1 MTYMLRRIQ
10 KLAKVFSKSPCASW
24 PSPATSAG
32 IEIPDSGS
40 LAPSVGE
47 VFISLLVVG
56 ALVAGVGLAAWVLL
70 ARLASLAIFANSFAS
85 AAGPATLA
93 GADVAT
99 GAATLAGADVATG
112 AATLAGADVATG
124 AATLAGADVATGA
137 ATLAGA
143 DVATGAATLAGATG
157 LTLFFFSSAAFLSTS
172 FLAAACFF
180 FAKSAFAFF
189 RSAFDAPQAELISK
203 LQYFNQV
210 ALKQFLTAAWRC
222 YSLLYFLAILMT
234 LLQTALLIFI

>member
-1 MTYMLRRIQ
+1 
-10 KLAKVFSKSPCASW
+10 
-24 PSPATSAG
+24 
-32 IEIPDSGS
+32 

-85 AAGPATLA
+85 AAGP
-93 GADVAT
+93 
-99 GAATLAGADVATG
+99 
-112 AATLAGADVATG
+112 ATLAGADVATG

-234 LLQTALLIFI
+234 LLQTALLIFIWFLQTWTFWTSASLFFCSAVNGVTLGPVGLVEGLTAITLVEGLTAITLVDGFA